1 MKEEESKLNE
11 QKTLNAIIKRALGY
25 DSKEIVEEYV
35 KGDEGEI
42 VLSKKK
48 VTIKNVPPDVSA
60 LKILLDLDKS
70 IDESEMTDE
79 ELDEEIERLLLL
91 LKEKNINIKE
101 NNKCKKTPKKAKK
114 NCEN

>member
-1 MKEEESKLNE
+1 MKDEESKFSDE
-11 QKTLNAIIKRALGY
+11 KTIKAIIKRALGY

-70 IDESEMTDE
+70 KDESVMTDE
-79 ELDEEIERLLLL
+79 ELDEEINKLLLL
-91 LKEKNINIKE
+91 LKENNEKKE
-101 NNKCKKTPKKAKK
+101 ENDKCKKTPKKAKK
-114 NCEN
+114 NNEK

>member
-1 MKEEESKLNE
+1 MKEEASKFSDE
-11 QKTLNAIIKRALGY
+11 KTIKAIIKRALGY

-35 KGDEGEI
+35 NAGEGEI

-70 IDESEMTDE
+70 KDESVMTDE
-79 ELDEEIERLLLL
+79 ELDEEIEKLLLL
-91 LKEKNINIKE
+91 LKENNCKE
-101 NNKCKKTPKKAKK
+101 ENVKCKKTLKKQNEKK
-114 NCEN
+114 EK

>member
-1 MKEEESKLNE
+1 MKDEENKFNDE
-11 QKTLNAIIKRALGY
+11 KTIKAIIKRALGY

-35 KGDEGEI
+35 KGEEGEI

-70 IDESEMTDE
+70 KDESEMTDK
-79 ELDEEIERLLLL
+79 ELDEEIEKLLLL
-91 LKEKNINIKE
+91 LKEKNIKKE
-101 NNKCKKTPKKAKK
+101 EKNKCKKTLKEPKKNKQ
-114 NCEN
+114 N